1 MQNNQHEELQAL
13 VKAGK
18 LERVPVDLG
27 FFAEQIENCAQIKI
41 DVQALLENCSI
52 QGAFLVGYTYIRKSA
67 TLLLYCKGMRP
78 TARGGHRV
86 IIDALVLDPEVSKEL
101 TENFD
106 EFRMKRNSIEYPDFA
121 IQEVDLA
128 SIHRCIEIGDQLLAI
143 AQSISS

>member
-1 MQNNQHEELQAL
+1 MQNNQHEELQEF

-18 LERVPVDLG
+18 LEHVPVDLR
-27 FFAEQIENCAQIKI
+27 FFAEQIESCAQIKI
-41 DVQALLENCSI
+41 DVQALLENGSI
-52 QGAFLVGYTYIRKSA
+52 QGAFLVGYTYI
-67 TLLLYCKGMRP
+67 RP

-86 IIDALVLDPEVSKEL
+86 IIDALGLDPQVSKEL

-128 SIHRCIEIGDQLLAI
+128 SVYRCIEIGDQLLAI
-143 AQSISS
+143 AQSINS

>member
-18 LERVPVDLG
+18 LEHVPADLG
-27 FFAEQIENCAQIKI
+27 FLAEQFESCAQIKI
-41 DVQALLENCSI
+41 DVQALLENGSI

-67 TLLLYCKGMRP
+67 TLLLYCRGLRP

-86 IIDALVLDPEVSKEL
+86 IIDALGLDPQVPKEL
-101 TENFD
+101 TESFD

-128 SIHRCIEIGDQLLAI
+128 SVERCIEIGDQLLAI
-143 AQSISS
+143 AQGTSS

>member
-18 LERVPVDLG
+18 LEHVPADLG
-27 FFAEQIENCAQIKI
+27 FLAEQFESCAQIKI
-41 DVQALLENCSI
+41 DVQALLKNGSI

-67 TLLLYCKGMRP
+67 TLLLYCRGVRP

-86 IIDALVLDPEVSKEL
+86 IIDALGLDPQVPKEL

-128 SIHRCIEIGDQLLAI
+128 SVERCVEIGDQLLAI

>member
-18 LERVPVDLG
+18 LEHVPVDLR
-27 FFAEQIENCAQIKI
+27 FFAEQFESCAQIKI
-41 DVQALLENCSI
+41 DVQALLKNGSI

-67 TLLLYCKGMRP
+67 TLLLYCRGLRP

-86 IIDALVLDPEVSKEL
+86 IIDALGLDPQVPKEL

-128 SIHRCIEIGDQLLAI
+128 SVERCIEIGDQLLAI

>member
-18 LERVPVDLG
+18 LEHVPVDLG
-27 FFAEQIENCAQIKI
+27 FFAEQFESCSQIRI
-41 DVQALLENCSI
+41 DVQALLENGSI
-52 QGAFLVGYTYIRKSA
+52 QGAFVVGYTYIRKSA
-67 TLLLYCKGMRP
+67 TLLLYRRGMRP

-86 IIDALVLDPEVSKEL
+86 IIDALVLDPEVSREL
-101 TENFD
+101 TKNFD

-121 IQEVDLA
+121 IQEVDLT
-128 SIHRCIEIGDQLLAI
+128 SVYRCIEIGDQLLAI

>member
-1 MQNNQHEELQAL
+1 MQNNQHEELKAL

-18 LERVPVDLG
+18 LEHVPVDLG
-27 FFAEQIENCAQIKI
+27 FFTEQIESCAQIKT
-41 DVQALLENCSI
+41 DVQALLENGSI

-86 IIDALVLDPEVSKEL
+86 IIDALGLDPQVSKEL

-128 SIHRCIEIGDQLLAI
+128 SVYRCIEIGDQLLAI